1 MNVIS
6 AIEKNVCGN
15 KKSTISHIRNF
26 IVADIGHKGMK
37 KGGWPMR
44 YKDIEGYEGMY
55 GVTEH
60 GDVFAYTRMRISKNN
75 VPQIVWEHPIK
86 KVEGR
91 SGYERVGLYKNGQR
105 KMFLVHRLVANA
117 FLSNPGK
124 LPQVNHKDM
133 NTTNNHVEN
142 LEYVTCR
149 ENQIWSS
156 KMKTHSSR
164 FVGVYYHKVTG
175 KWEAQYQVGKK
186 KYHFGTHATQEEAHE
201 AYIKGVEQLCRR

>member
-86 KVEGR
+86 KPLAYFQR
-91 SGYERVGLYKNGQR
+91 HIINSSGMGGGGTRPVHGKWNNGSGLYER
-105 KMFLVHRLVANA
+105 
-117 FLSNPGK
+117 
-124 LPQVNHKDM
+124 
-133 NTTNNHVEN
+133 
-142 LEYVTCR
+142 
-149 ENQIWSS
+149 
-156 KMKTHSSR
+156 
-164 FVGVYYHKVTG
+164 
-175 KWEAQYQVGKK
+175 
-186 KYHFGTHATQEEAHE
+186 ATQL
-201 AYIKGVEQLCRR
+201 YRLRIKLGVL